1 MTQEV
6 FSVFYLMLLMYI
18 FPLNKGPG
26 LGMSSKAF
34 ITEKNKK
41 NEQTNLGVFRIHFK
55 NMTHFEVFHL
65 VTSSRINL

>member
-1 MTQEV
+1 
-6 FSVFYLMLLMYI
+6 
-18 FPLNKGPG
+18 
-26 LGMSSKAF
+26 MSSKAF

>member
-6 FSVFYLMLLMYI
+6 FSRFYLVLLMYI
-18 FPLNKGPG
+18 FPPNKGPWS
-26 LGMSSKAF
+26 MSSKAF